1 MKCINP
7 LIVVED
13 VPRSR
18 AFYEG
23 VLGQEIL
30 MDLGLNVAYRG
41 FAIQQRALW
50 EEVIGGRKVL
60 FKPHDMELYFE
71 DDDVEGWAGRLAAA
85 GTEFVHGVKEQP
97 WKQRVLRFYD
107 PDGHMIEIGETMGN
121 VARRLMAEGMTLAEV
136 AAVTYMP
143 VEALERELA
152 AVTSEKE
159 GR

>member
-1 MKCINP
+1 MKCMNP

-23 VLGQEIL
+23 VLGQEVAL
-30 MDLGLNVAYRG
+30 DLGLNVAYRG
-41 FAIQQRALW
+41 FSIQQRALW

-60 FKPHDMELYFE
+60 FRPHDMELYFE
-71 DDDVEGWAGRLAAA
+71 DDDVEGWAAKLATA
-85 GTEFVHGVKEQP
+85 GVEFLHEVVEQP

-107 PDGHMIEIGETMGN
+107 PDGHMIEIGETMGS
-121 VARRLMAEGMTLAEV
+121 VARRLMAGGMTLAEV

-143 VEALERELA
+143 EEALKKELA
-152 AVTSEKE
+152 ARGGEDPC
-159 GR
+159 